1 MINPSGIL
9 KLIGVKNKF
18 MSMHP
23 KFSAFVEHLIKNGI
37 AEGSVIEITVTGPD
51 GEAVTSNMK
60 VTQDDIAM
68 FQEIA
73 EAVSSER

>member
-1 MINPSGIL
+1 MLNPSGIL
-9 KLIGVKNKF
+9 KLVGIKNKF
-18 MSMHP
+18 MSLHP
-23 KFSAFVEHLIKNGI
+23 KFSAFIGHLMKNGI

-51 GEAVTSNMK
+51 GETVTSNMK

-73 EAVSSER
+73 ETVSTFR